1 MFRYG
6 EPMAI
11 SYAENS
17 QLPIDMNIEG
27 IEVEEEKVV
36 EPFDPTKIRI
46 DARQITI
53 DLILNRIKFGEIELA
68 PDFQR
73 DSDIWN
79 ELAKSRLI
87 ESMLIRIPLPAFYI
101 DATDENKW
109 VVIDGQQRL
118 TAIKNFVLGE
128 KRTDVFSEVNNE
140 ADERKFSLSK
150 LEFLTQF
157 NGKIYDELPRTYQR
171 RINETQITIYLI
183 EKGTP
188 EDVKFN
194 IFRRINTGGLP
205 LSPQEIR
212 HALNQGKVTSFLK
225 TLANSNE
232 FKAATANAIVDK
244 RMAARETILRFLS
257 FKITD
262 FTKYDA
268 PELDTFLNT
277 AMKIMNQMS
286 DTQIEAL
293 QEEFLRVMT
302 IAKELFDND
311 AFRKRSK
318 RSTGR
323 SPINKALF
331 ESWSVNL
338 SSLNNDKIKLLKGRK
353 EMLVDEFIKLNED
366 VRFIDSISEGTGEV
380 ARVKYRFSKIKEL
393 IEKVLKI

>member
-1 MFRYG
+1 M
-6 EPMAI
+6 
-11 SYAENS
+11 
-17 QLPIDMNIEG
+17 
-27 IEVEEEKVV
+27 
-36 EPFDPTKIRI
+36 
-46 DARQITI
+46 
-53 DLILNRIKFGEIELA
+53 
-68 PDFQR
+68 
-73 DSDIWN
+73 
-79 ELAKSRLI
+79 
-87 ESMLIRIPLPAFYI
+87 
-101 DATDENKW
+101 
-109 VVIDGQQRL
+109 
-118 TAIKNFVLGE
+118 
-128 KRTDVFSEVNNE
+128 
-140 ADERKFSLSK
+140 
-150 LEFLTQF
+150 TQF

-232 FKAATANAIVDK
+232 FKAATASAIVDK
-244 RMAARETILRFLS
+244 RMAAREIILRFLS
-257 FKITD
+257 FKITH
-262 FTKYDA
+262 FTEYQA
-268 PELDTFLNT
+268 PDLDTFLNT
-277 AMKIMNQMS
+277 AMKRMNQMS

-318 RSTGR
+318 RSAGR

-338 SSLNNDKIKLLKGRK
+338 SSLNDDRIKLLKGRK

-380 ARVKYRFSKIKEL
+380 ARVKYRFTKIKEL